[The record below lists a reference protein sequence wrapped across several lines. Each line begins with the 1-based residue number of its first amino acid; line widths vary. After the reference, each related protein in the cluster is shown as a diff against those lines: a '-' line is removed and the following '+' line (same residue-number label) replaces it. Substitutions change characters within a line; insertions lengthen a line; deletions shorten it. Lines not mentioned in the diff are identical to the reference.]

1 MFKVKVPTFPESISE
16 GTLIAWNKQKGDTI
30 HVDEV
35 IAEIETDKVVFEVP
49 APNSGTIVEL
59 QVSENDTVSS
69 EQVIAIIEASAV
81 EQSALEAPAK
91 TDDSKTKQEEQPKT
105 NPAARKILAEN
116 DLASNEIAHRDR
128 ITKEDV
134 INHLEKSQSTSATP
148 SESNIALAEDGRI
161 EKRIPMTRIRARI
174 AERLLYAKQ
183 STAML
188 TTFNEINMQ
197 PIMDLRNK
205 HKEAFEK
212 RHNVRLGFMS
222 LFVKATSEALRRF
235 PDVNA
240 SIDGDE
246 LVYHSFCDIGVAVS
260 TERGLVVPILRD
272 AESMSIAQI
281 EQKIVDFSN
290 RGRSG
295 NLNLEEITGGTFSIT
310 NGGVFGSMLST
321 PILNPPQSAI
331 LGMHNIQKRPVVEND
346 AIVIRPIMYL
356 AVSYDHRIIDGKT
369 AVSFLRTLKEFLED
383 PARMLLD
390 I

>member
-91 TDDSKTKQEEQPKT
+91 TDASKTKQEEQPKT

-116 DLASNEIAHRDR
+116 DLASNEIAHKDR

-148 SESNIALAEDGRI
+148 SASNIALAEDGRI

-295 NLNLEEITGGTFSIT
+295 SLNLEEITGGTFSIT